1 MNFFASYVS
10 PNAAPYVAVVLRS
23 TMLSEGEWVRRFEAA
38 LEGYLRLK
46 SGVVCTNSGTSALHL
61 ALATLGVGAGD
72 EVIIPP
78 LTFVATGLAV
88 LYRGATPIFCDIAS
102 DGCID
107 PKKIPALITERTKAI
122 IAVNWAGKACQ
133 ISALE
138 KIAKKHGV
146 KLVIDAAQSFGHGM
160 GGDITCFSFQATKHL
175 TTGDGGAVVC
185 KPEYYEKARR
195 LNWFGIDKAKD
206 AAGPLGERIYNL
218 DEVGYKYHMNNVA
231 AAIGLANLQTVHE
244 RNDHR
249 RAIADIYSKELLCPM
264 YADPMWAFPI
274 NVRDVDAFTRVC
286 FAQNV
291 PVSIIHRGIDHNHI
305 FGGIRSGLTEMRK
318 WEREVTHLPIHHE
331 ITKENAYWICE
342 RIKDYV

>member
-1 MNFFASYVS
+1 MV
-10 PNAAPYVAVVLRS
+10 
-23 TMLSEGEWVRRFEAA
+23 SEGQWVSRFEAA
-38 LEGYLRLK
+38 LEGHLRLK

-78 LTFVATGLAV
+78 LTFVATGLAA
-88 LYRGATPIFCDIAS
+88 LYRGATPIFCDIAP

-107 PKKIPALITERTKAI
+107 PKKIRALITDRTKAI
-122 IAVNWAGKACQ
+122 IAVNWQGKACQ

-146 KLVIDAAQSFGHGM
+146 KLVVDAAQSFGNGT

-206 AAGPLGERIYNL
+206 VAGPLGERVYNL
-218 DEVGYKYHMNNVA
+218 NEVGYKYHMNNVT
-231 AAIGLANLQTVHE
+231 AAIGLANLQTIDE

-249 RAIADIYSKELLCPM
+249 MMIADIYSKELRVPKCAEPM
-264 YADPMWAFPI
+264 LSFPI
-274 NVRDVDAFTRVC
+274 RVGDVDAFTRIC
-286 FAQNV
+286 LAQGV
-291 PVSIIHRGIDHNHI
+291 PVSNIHRGIDHNRI
-305 FGGIRSGLTEMRK
+305 FGGVRSGLTEMRK
-318 WEREVTHLPIHHE
+318 WEREVTHLPVHHE
-331 ITKENAYWICE
+331 ITEENAYWICK